1 MFHHFILQ
9 FDRDKYVALLS
20 LNSASPSRPQFIL
33 KSGTRLRTNMHDL
46 QETISPRRAMH
57 SAVDNQTDS
66 GILLTLSL

>member
-9 FDRDKYVALLS
+9 FDRDKYVAVLS
-20 LNSASPSRPQFIL
+20 LNSPSPSRPQFIV
-33 KSGTRLRTNMHDL
+33 KSGSRLRTNMHDL
-46 QETISPRRAMH
+46 QETISRRAMH